1 MSRTHVL
8 WREVVSEVHSALIG
22 SNVSIHDLRVGDIE
36 FGALE
41 VTQAVRCGIDEKTA
55 SLVIVD
61 ADGINEDEAVATA
74 GVKPGMRWLEFQ
86 AYIEQQCI
94 LNDILP
100 SEVAISHMEVRP
112 KLVTNL
118 STYVDTQFKQLCVT
132 DEEDRINGMP
142 LGQLR

>member
-8 WREVVSEVHSALIG
+8 WREVVSEVHSALID

-86 AYIEQQCI
+86 SYIEQQCI
-94 LNDILP
+94 LNGILP